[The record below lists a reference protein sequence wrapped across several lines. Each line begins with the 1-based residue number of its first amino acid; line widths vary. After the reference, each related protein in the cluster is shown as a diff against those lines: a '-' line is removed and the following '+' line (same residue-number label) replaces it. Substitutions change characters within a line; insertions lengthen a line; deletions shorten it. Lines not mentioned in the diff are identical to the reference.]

1 MMRAVRR
8 LLILLIVLFAAPA
21 SAAGF
26 DDIDVDRLND
36 LEPARRQA
44 RFNYVVRELTMAATP
59 SPSFAVKALGLY
71 ELEAGFETRL
81 AFIHT
86 TAAVGEA
93 TSPWDDLVRD
103 GDPAP
108 VFFAPGLVLRK
119 GLPFGFEVGGR
130 ASWILLTRQFVVS
143 GYGRAVPFGGW
154 SKVPDVAIQ
163 WGYTGY
169 VGNDQLQLG
178 VFDLDFTIGYSFK
191 LAGTDTKR
199 GTVFSPFGGYSF
211 LLADASPGQ
220 SDVAF
225 VDAVSG
231 DPDRAGPGVNPL
243 DYQFH
248 RIVLGIDIG
257 GGGASFR
264 VGGDVS
270 FPRVGA
276 ITAALNLALT
286 GTI

>member
-1 MMRAVRR
+1 MMRAVRP
-8 LLILLIVLFAAPA
+8 LLILLIALLAAPA

-36 LEPARRQA
+36 LEPSRRQA
-44 RFNYVVRELTMAATP
+44 RFNYVVRELAMAATP
-59 SPSFAVKALGLY
+59 SPNHAVAALGFY
-71 ELEAGFETRL
+71 ELEAGLETRL

-86 TAAVGEA
+86 TAADGEA

-103 GDPAP
+103 GDPSP
-108 VFFAPGLVLRK
+108 VYFSPGLVLRK
-119 GLPFGFEVGGR
+119 GLPYGFEVGGR
-130 ASWILLTRQFVVS
+130 ASWILLTRQFVLS
-143 GYGRAVPFGGW
+143 GYGRIVPFGGW
-154 SKVPDVAIQ
+154 KKVPDIAVQ
-163 WGYTGY
+163 LGYTGY

-178 VFDLDFTIGYSFK
+178 VFDLDLTVGYTFK
-191 LAGTDTKR
+191 LSGTETRR
-199 GTVFSPFGGYSF
+199 GTTFSPFGGYSF

-220 SDVAF
+220 TDVDL
-225 VDAVSG
+225 VTAVSG
-231 DPDRAGPGVNPL
+231 DAERAGPGANPL

-264 VGGDVS
+264 VGADVS
-270 FPRVGA
+270 FPRAGA
-276 ITAALNLALT
+276 VTAAVNIAVT